1 VSGVTQPGARGARS
15 DPQERALA
23 GARAPASGVSPRAV
37 SERMN
42 RRFSDSAI
50 ATPANFVTVARL
62 LLAIPTLL
70 LIVDRGSSWLTVS
83 LWFVLACTDSVD
95 GWLARRDGTTRS
107 GAFLDPLADKFL
119 VIGGFTALAITGDF
133 SWAAVFIIAS
143 REVGISVYR
152 SFAGRRGISLPAG
165 QLGKWK
171 AFSQYL
177 AVGVVLFPPTYEWA
191 TVHDAILWVA
201 IGLTV
206 VSGLDIL
213 RRGWGQQVK
222 QETEHDAAGADAR

>member
-1 VSGVTQPGARGARS
+1 MSTTTRPT
-15 DPQERALA
+15 
-23 GARAPASGVSPRAV
+23 AV
-37 SERMN
+37 

-70 LIVDRGSSWLTVS
+70 LIEDRGSSWLTVS
-83 LWFVLACTDSVD
+83 LWFVLACTDRLD
-95 GWLARRDGTTRS
+95 GWLARRDGATRS

-119 VIGGFTALAITGDF
+119 VIGGFVALGLTGDF
-133 SWAAVFIIAS
+133 SWAAVAIIAV
-143 REVGISVYR
+143 REVGISIYR

-171 AFSQYL
+171 AFFQFL

-191 TVHDAILWVA
+191 TFHDAILWIA
-201 IGLTV
+201 IGFTV

-213 RRGWGQQVK
+213 RRGWK
-222 QETEHDAAGADAR
+222 QETQQTTQQASAAADAG